1 MTPFQTVTAIAVPF
15 DEPNVDTNQLC
26 PTRFNKV
33 PRGPRF
39 ADILFHD
46 RRFTADGA
54 KRPEFILKREPY
66 TKAGIIVADRNFG
79 GGSSRETAVYAL
91 MTFGIRAVIASS
103 FGDIF
108 TNNSFKNGL
117 LPVILP
123 AATCAKLRDQLR
135 AQVGATLTVDLER
148 QIVRDVEA
156 AEHRFEVH
164 ALRKRSLLGGLD
176 DVALTR
182 SFAAPLGAFE
192 AEYRQQFPW
201 LYGAGEVVN
210 PLS

>member
-54 KRPEFILKREPY
+54 KRPDFILNQEPY

-79 GGSSRETAVYAL
+79 CGSSRETAVYAL
-91 MTFGIRAVIASS
+91 GEFGIRTVIAPS

-108 TNNSFKNGL
+108 SNNSFKNGL
-117 LPVILP
+117 LPVILSTE
-123 AATCAKLRDQLR
+123 TCARLREQL
-135 AQVGATLTVDLER
+135 QTKVGATLTVDLER
-148 QIVRDVEA
+148 QTVRDVEG

-182 SFAAPLGAFE
+182 TFAEPLSDFE
-192 AEYRQQFPW
+192 TGYRQQFPW
-201 LYGAGEVVN
+201 LYGAGEARS
-210 PLS
+210 PLG